1 MRVFVQGSPRKL
13 WIPAGSRIP
22 RYTNVRGIVAQIGQD
37 EITDP
42 PSLSRYDVD
51 ITTMQV
57 SPDTSA
63 PNIPLTLKC
72 ATNDYYN
79 EATITEGTS
88 GALAFVHYPG
98 TSLITLTEDLIL
110 YEE

>member
-1 MRVFVQGSPRKL
+1 MKVYVQGSPRKL

-22 RYTNVRGIVAQIGQD
+22 QYTNFRGVLGQTGQD
-37 EITDP
+37 ITEQ
-42 PSLSRYDVD
+42 PSFSRYDLEF
-51 ITTMQV
+51 TTTQIN
-57 SPDTSA
+57 PDTSA

-79 EATITEGTS
+79 EATITAGTS
-88 GALAFVHYPG
+88 GALAFVHYPAG
-98 TSLITLTEDLIL
+98 RIITLTEDLIL